1 MRILSVFIFLFYN
14 CCFSQFKIT
23 HYNSEN
29 GLPHDLCYQI
39 IQDKEGYVWIGT
51 DNGLVKFNGKRLLNY
66 TQNQGLES
74 SFVIGVS
81 ESESANKKLIA
92 TWGAGAYFFEKNKF
106 TPIGDGNF
114 KHQKLNQI
122 LEFKDKIFVIENK
135 CSLRFYGK
143 GKSTSEVLNLFNIK
157 GKYKWFTP
165 RNAEK
170 ITEYV
175 RKNKIGSELIQIA
188 KVNNQL
194 FCLPDKYNPKF
205 TNIIAIDGSDKV
217 KYPFPFL
224 NDYVIV
230 GLQRKEDHFLA
241 VTTSGLVE
249 FNNQRVIRK
258 RTFNLPN
265 LRVIQFVENQKY
277 EVYLAENKV
286 DKSHEVVLFDK
297 KTNNYTFLN
306 RKSIKAP
313 VSDILMSREGIL
325 WISTYGN
332 GLFTVTEP
340 EVQVEKNFLQN
351 NFFFDFIATPHFN
364 FYATTDKIVYSN
376 KSNSFF
382 NEIACSS
389 VMRFKELSND
399 TLGITTKKLDPI
411 FKKVGPY
418 YLTNKYPMYKKA
430 FGDFDFI
437 YGDEILYVSKK
448 QKRKEVSLKLP
459 YSPED
464 NLNIINI
471 IKINAEYWVAT
482 NLGIFVL
489 NEDFENIRRISDNDG
504 LLSEKIIGMQQRGNK
519 VWILSLQGLTT
530 YSKGKFHKYPY
541 VNDKNDCFNTFM
553 VDSDGSGTVWFGSQ
567 KGLVRFHE
575 GQFYRYTKKEGLPS
589 SFYSKIFLNGKGR
602 LLCLGNKG
610 VTLLSSNQLKKT
622 KHLPINLTS
631 NTGSNI
637 VNKSIKI
644 EPDSNFAIT
653 AEVINFSDSE
663 YTMEY
668 QLNTDKWT
676 KLTGNTIDFSNFS
689 SGKFSL
695 QFRAKYYFSDWS
707 YSAKITVDK
716 IPVWYLRWYVLVP
729 FVLLL
734 SIILFFLVNRRFK
747 KLRERNQMLQNLLES
762 NLHLE
767 NQLNEMRHNI
777 AQDFHDELG
786 NKLAGISVMSD
797 QLLHVEQLKDSENYT
812 VVERINRDSQDL
824 FQGIR
829 DFIWAIDSKNG
840 TLEELIFALTD
851 FGEEL
856 YQYSGIK
863 FIVENEVED
872 AKFLLPHFW
881 NRQLLL
887 LFKEAMTNAYKHSN
901 ASQLQLVFKL
911 EEQFLIIACKD
922 NGVGFDKE
930 QLKRQNGLLN
940 LQKRANKLKSEVTI
954 ASKTGSGT
962 IIAFKGQL

>member
-1 MRILSVFIFLFYN
+1 MRILIVFIFFFYN

-39 IQDKEGYVWIGT
+39 IQDKQGYIWLGT
-51 DNGLVKFNGKRLLNY
+51 DNGLVKFNGNRIVNY

-81 ESESANKKLIA
+81 ESASNTKKLVA

-106 TPIGDGNF
+106 TPIGDGGF

-122 LEFKDKIFVIENK
+122 IEFQEKIFVIENK
-135 CSLRFYGK
+135 SSLRFYRK
-143 GKSTSEVLNLFNIK
+143 GKSTSEVLNLFKIK
-157 GKYKWFTP
+157 GKYRWYTP
-165 RNAEK
+165 QNAKK

-175 RKNKIGSELIQIA
+175 RKNKIASESIQIA

-205 TNIIAIDGSDKV
+205 TNIIAIDGSDKIN
-217 KYPFPFL
+217 YPFPFL
-224 NDYVIV
+224 NNFVIV

-241 VTTSGLVE
+241 VTTNGLVE
-249 FNNQRVIRK
+249 FNNQKVIRK

-277 EVYLAENKV
+277 EVYLAENKA
-286 DKSHEVVLFDK
+286 DKSHEIILFDK
-297 KTNNYTFLN
+297 KTNNYSFLN
-306 RKSIKAP
+306 KKLIKAP
-313 VSDILMSREGIL
+313 VSDILMSKEGIL

-332 GLFTVTEP
+332 GMFSVSAP
-340 EVQVEKNFLQN
+340 EIQIERNFLQN
-351 NFFFDFIATPHFN
+351 NFFFDFIATPYFN
-364 FYATTDKIVYSN
+364 FYATTDKIFYSN

-399 TLGITTKKLDPI
+399 TLGITTKKIDPV

-459 YSPED
+459 YSSED
-464 NLNIINI
+464 NLNIINV
-471 IKINAEYWVAT
+471 IKINDEYWVAT

-489 NEDFENIRRISDNDG
+489 NEDFENSRRISENDG
-504 LLSEKIIGMQQRGNK
+504 LLSEKIIGMQQRGDK
-519 VWILSLQGLTT
+519 VWILSLQGLTIYT
-530 YSKGKFHKYPY
+530 NGKFYKYPY

-610 VTLLSSNQLKKT
+610 VTLVSSNQLRKT
-622 KHLPINLTS
+622 KHLPINLTT
-631 NTGSNI
+631 NTGSSI
-637 VNKSIKI
+637 VHKSIKV
-644 EPDSNFAIT
+644 EPDSDFAIT

-668 QLNTDKWT
+668 RLNTDKWT

-734 SIILFFLVNRRFK
+734 SIILFYLVNRRFK

-762 NLHLE
+762 NQRLE

-797 QLLHVEQLKDSENYT
+797 QLLHVEQLKHSDNYT
-812 VVERINRDSQDL
+812 IVERINRDSQDL

-856 YQYSGIK
+856 FQYSGIK
-863 FIVENEVED
+863 FIVENEVNE
-872 AKFLLPHFW
+872 ATFLLPHYW

-887 LFKEAMTNAYKHSN
+887 LFKEAMTNAFKY
-901 ASQLQLVFKL
+901 SQAKTGILIFKVNGNTL
-911 EEQFLIIACKD
+911 NIEFKD
-922 NGVGFDKE
+922 DGIGFDPKTITR
-930 QLKRQNGLLN
+930 KNGLFN
-940 LQKRANKLKSEVTI
+940 VQKRADKL
-954 ASKTGSGT
+954 
-962 IIAFKGQL
+962 KGQLKIDSFSGTSVVFVGKIK